1 MWVYLMVLL
10 LPACSGRG
18 FNFLGT
24 VVTFYPNETSDDT
37 VVLRYKLAFNEC
49 DNIRVQECPFANC
62 SLTVVSVE
70 RVDEDSGGE
79 WCLREVVVLVNTSSS
94 KLFELR
100 LTGGQW
106 INVTN
111 RVTDVLA
118 VTHVDVRNRSSVSRP
133 NSSPVTTMLPIL
145 RVPSNCSMNWT
156 LLTFDPEGDA
166 VRCRFE
172 DITSVLGLSSSCRL
186 TFSPSNNTV
195 EGAYAVQLLMEDFP
209 RQNIT
214 VINDREVE
222 VLRNRIS
229 QIPIQFVLMVVPPVA
244 FCDAFQP
251 VVLNTTAA
259 NGHFFYATVNSSVRL
274 PIFAQ
279 SLGFSELLFCGPSS
293 MNKMIT
299 EEGFEL
305 SWRPSD
311 SDVGRSH
318 PVCFVIQNTG
328 ESENNLQSELR
339 CVYVVVERVLAV
351 LKAGLVSQGSLSMEF
366 LREVFLPQLTTKLVE
381 QGLPRSFTLRLGNIT
396 LET

>member
-1 MWVYLMVLL
+1 MWVYLLVLL
-10 LPACSGRG
+10 LPACGG
-18 FNFLGT
+18 QAFNFLGT
-24 VVTFYPNETSDDT
+24 VMTFYPNETSDDT

-49 DNIRVQECPFANC
+49 DNISVLECPFANC
-62 SLTVVSVE
+62 LLTVVSVD
-70 RVDEDSGGE
+70 RVDEDSGDE

-111 RVTDVLA
+111 GVTDVLA
-118 VTHVDVRNRSSVSRP
+118 VTHVDVRNRSFVNRA

-145 RVPSNCSMNWT
+145 RVPSNCPMNWT
-156 LLTFDPEGDA
+156 LLTFDPDGDA

-186 TFSPSNNTV
+186 TFSPSNTSV
-195 EGAYAVQLLMEDFP
+195 EGAYAIQLLMEDFP

-214 VINDREVE
+214 VTNRVE

-229 QIPIQFVLMVVPPVA
+229 QIPIQFVLMVVPRVA
-244 FCDAFQP
+244 SCDASPP

-259 NGHFFYATVNSSVRL
+259 NGHFFYATVNITVRI

-279 SLGFSELLFCGPSS
+279 SLNVSELLFSGPPS
-293 MNKMIT
+293 MNKTIT
-299 EEGFEL
+299 EERFEL

-318 PVCFVIQNTG
+318 PVCFVIQSTG
-328 ESENNLQSELR
+328 DNLQSELR
-339 CVYVVVERVLAV
+339 CVFVVIERFLVV

-366 LREVFLPQLTTKLVE
+366 LREVFLPQLTEKLVE
-381 QGLPRSFTLRLGNIT
+381 KGLPRSFTLRLGNIT